1 MITALASGVLLG
13 LFCGLAPG
21 PLLALVLAQTLR
33 HGAREGC
40 KIALT
45 PLITDAPIIV
55 LALAL
60 AARMSQLGPL
70 LGIVSLAG
78 GAFVLYLAWD
88 GFRPVRVAEEAPAEH
103 PRSWFKGILTNL
115 LNPHPWL
122 FWLTVGAATLA
133 KAMAQGWVTAAAFLC
148 GFSCCLSPR
157 ECWLSCWP

>member
-1 MITALASGVLLG
+1 MMTALASGVLLG

-55 LALAL
+55 LALGL
-60 AARMSQLGPL
+60 AAKLAQLRPL
-70 LGIVSLAG
+70 LGIVSIAG

-88 GFRPVRVAEEAPAEH
+88 SFCPVGVDVGDLVERPQVVVQGDFDQSSQPPA
-103 PRSWFKGILTNL
+103 N
-115 LNPHPWL
+115 
-122 FWLTVGAATLA
+122 
-133 KAMAQGWVTAAAFLC
+133 Q
-148 GFSCCLSPR
+148 
-157 ECWLSCWP
+157 